1 MSCID
6 GGVLEALLLLIPLI
20 ISTEEEAEVD
30 VDVEVKMEVEAGMD
44 IDVYVYVDV
53 DLYVHYNTYGLP
65 ACRRPMG
72 RRFLH
77 ITSGLDGGGGNTA
90 FEHLIRLVPKP

>member
-6 GGVLEALLLLIPLI
+6 GGVLEALSFAYSPD

-44 IDVYVYVDV
+44 MDV
-53 DLYVHYNTYGLP
+53 
-65 ACRRPMG
+65 PMG

-77 ITSGLDGGGGNTA
+77 ITSGLDEGGGNTA